1 MSYCTTA
8 ELVNLTGSGLSS
20 TILQAIIDDADR
32 EINAYLAPHGLAG
45 SANDACKTASLKLSR
60 AGLMQYHRLSG
71 IQPKSVSIGDTT
83 SQDDPDV
90 AIKALRAEAFDLL
103 NQWVSTQLPVS
114 TTYTSRVRR
123 VRGC

>member
-1 MSYCTTA
+1 
-8 ELVNLTGSGLSS
+8 
-20 TILQAIIDDADR
+20 
-32 EINAYLAPHGLAG
+32 
-45 SANDACKTASLKLSR
+45 
-60 AGLMQYHRLSG
+60 MQYHRLSG

-83 SQDDPDV
+83 SQDDPDT

-103 NQWVSTQLPVS
+103 NQWVSTQLSVS

>member
-1 MSYCTTA
+1 MSYCTTTD
-8 ELVNLTGSGLSS
+8 LVNLTGSSLSS

-32 EINAYLAPHGLAG
+32 EINAYLAPYGLSG
-45 SANDACKTASLKLSR
+45 GGDACTTASLKLSR

-71 IQPKSVSIGDTT
+71 IQPKSVSVGDTT

-90 AIKALRAEAFDLL
+90 AIAALRKEAFQVLDL
-103 NQWVSTQLPVS
+103 WISTQFSVN
-114 TTYTSRVRR
+114 TYSQRVRR

>member
-32 EINAYLAPHGLAG
+32 EINAYLAPHGLGG
-45 SANDACKTASLKLSR
+45 SGDACKTASLKLSR

-71 IQPKSVSIGDTT
+71 IQPKSVSIGDTS
-83 SQDDPDV
+83 SQDDPDI
-90 AIKALRAEAFDLL
+90 AIAALRKEAFQILDL
-103 NQWVSTQLPVS
+103 WVSTQLS
-114 TTYTSRVRR
+114 ASNTYFQRVRR

>member
-32 EINAYLAPHGLAG
+32 EINSYLLPHGLSG
-45 SANDACKTASLKLSR
+45 SSNDSVKTASLKLSR

-103 NQWVSTQLPVS
+103 NQWVSTQLSVS

>member
-1 MSYCTTA
+1 MSYCTTTD
-8 ELVNLTGSGLSS
+8 LVNLTGSSLSS

-90 AIKALRAEAFDLL
+90 AIAALRKEAFQILDL
-103 NQWVSTQLPVS
+103 WVSTQLS
-114 TTYTSRVRR
+114 ASNTYFQRVRR

>member
-32 EINAYLAPHGLAG
+32 EINAYLAPHGLGG
-45 SANDACKTASLKLSR
+45 SGDVCKTASLKLSR

-90 AIKALRAEAFDLL
+90 AIAALRKEAFQVLDL
-103 NQWVSTQLPVS
+103 WISTQLSVS
-114 TTYTSRVRR
+114 NTYTSRVRR

>member
-1 MSYCTTA
+1 MSYCTTTD
-8 ELVNLTGSGLSS
+8 LVNLTGSSLSS

-32 EINAYLAPHGLAG
+32 EINAYLAPHGLSG
-45 SANDACKTASLKLSR
+45 SGDACKTASLKLSR

-90 AIKALRAEAFDLL
+90 AIAALRKEAFQVLDL
-103 NQWVSTQLPVS
+103 WISTQLSVN
-114 TTYTSRVRR
+114 TYSQRVRR

>member
-1 MSYCTTA
+1 MSYCTTTD
-8 ELVNLTGSGLSS
+8 LVNLTGSSLSS

-32 EINAYLAPHGLAG
+32 EINAYLAPHGLSG
-45 SANDACKTASLKLSR
+45 SGDACKTASLKLSR

-71 IQPKSVSIGDTT
+71 IQPKSVSIGDST

-90 AIKALRAEAFDLL
+90 AIAALRKEAFQVLDL
-103 NQWVSTQLPVS
+103 WISTQLSVN
-114 TTYTSRVRR
+114 TYSQRVRR

>member
-1 MSYCTTA
+1 MSYCTTTD
-8 ELVNLTGSGLSS
+8 LVNLTGSSLSS

-32 EINAYLAPHGLAG
+32 EINAYLAPHGLSG
-45 SANDACKTASLKLSR
+45 SGDACKTASLKLSR

-90 AIKALRAEAFDLL
+90 AIKALRAEAFALL
-103 NQWVSTQLPVS
+103 DQWVSTQLSVS

>member
-1 MSYCTTA
+1 
-8 ELVNLTGSGLSS
+8 
-20 TILQAIIDDADR
+20 
-32 EINAYLAPHGLAG
+32 
-45 SANDACKTASLKLSR
+45 
-60 AGLMQYHRLSG
+60 MQYHRLSG

-103 NQWVSTQLPVS
+103 NQWVSTQLSVS